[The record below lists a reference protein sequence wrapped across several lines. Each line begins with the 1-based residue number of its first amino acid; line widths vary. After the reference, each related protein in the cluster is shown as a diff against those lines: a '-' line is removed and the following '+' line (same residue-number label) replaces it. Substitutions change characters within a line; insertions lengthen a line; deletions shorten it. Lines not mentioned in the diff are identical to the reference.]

1 MLRWSKL
8 KPNDSWELIS
18 LQTYEQITD
27 DNSRLQI
34 VSELDFKGR
43 LVYQELEC
51 LFKRPF
57 ETELL
62 DNFEILRTLVGSK
75 DQSKLEP

>member
-1 MLRWSKL
+1 MLRWTKL
-8 KPNDSWELIS
+8 KPNDSWELIN
-18 LQTYEQITD
+18 LQTYDQITD
-27 DNSRLQI
+27 ENSRLQI

-62 DNFEILRTLVGSK
+62 DNLEILRTLVGSK

>member
-1 MLRWSKL
+1 MLRWTKL

-18 LQTYEQITD
+18 LQTYDQITD
-27 DNSRLQI
+27 ENSRLPI

-62 DNFEILRTLVGSK
+62 DNLEILRTLVGSK

>member
-62 DNFEILRTLVGSK
+62 DNLEILRTLVGSK

>member
-1 MLRWSKL
+1 MLRWTKL

-27 DNSRLQI
+27 ENSRLPI